1 MSEGGRSRARQGRI
15 LVQIAMRNLVAS
27 RVRTLVVG
35 GIVALGVVV
44 VVLGSSLLDSIDAGM
59 TRSIQDSLG
68 GHVQLYNA
76 ASRDALALYGGT
88 MGESVLEPIED
99 FARLK
104 AAALSVPGVKQVI
117 PMGIDQAMVSMG
129 NVFDV
134 ALERLRAD
142 VRRRLEQGPPAED
155 PQYEAH
161 KAHLRRMATL
171 LQTELRQA
179 REIADETSGVYK
191 DRRADF
197 EALERAVQAGF
208 WERFDDDPLASLE
221 FLENRVAPLSL
232 DGGFTF
238 IRYVGTDPE
247 AFQKAFPGS
256 RVVEGTPIP
265 PGQRGVLLGKL
276 YAEEWLKLRAA
287 RRLDKIK
294 EARDVQGRTIAKDE
308 ELQRWVKENTA
319 QTRDILLQ
327 LDPTRT
333 REAVRRLQAALGT
346 REEDP
351 AKLVSALLDTDD
363 ARFDERYR
371 IFYAELAP
379 LLQLY
384 TVKVGDFITIKAPG
398 RSGYVNAVNV
408 PVYGFVEFRGLER
421 SALAG
426 MMSVLDVHSWR
437 DLYGYLTPERAAEIR
452 RLRERSGARA
462 IAREDAEAALF
473 GGGDEPGGGN
483 PGAGA
488 APGAGPSAAA
498 ARPAA
503 IEVDEARLLAGAN
516 GKAQREDLFKR
527 RYTQAETD
535 AGVALNAAVI
545 LDDPRRIQET
555 MPRLVEAAA
564 RAGLKVKAVTWLEAS
579 GIVGQSMGLLRM
591 VLYLAVL
598 IIFAVALVI
607 INNAMVMATLQ
618 RVKEI
623 GTMRA
628 IGAQRRFVLV
638 LVVLEV
644 VTTGLLFGG
653 AGAALGIL
661 LVHAIGWAGGIAAT
675 NDTMYFLF
683 SGPALIPRLGTAS
696 LVTSVA
702 IVVLVSVLSALYPAL
717 LAMRVTPLEAMQSDD

>member
-1 MSEGGRSRARQGRI
+1 MSSASSRARQGRI
-15 LVQIAMRNLVAS
+15 LLEMAMRNLVAS

-44 VVLGSSLLDSIDAGM
+44 VVLGSSLLDSIDVGM

-104 AAALSVPGVKQVI
+104 AAALTVPGVRQVV

-142 VRRRLEQGPPAED
+142 VRRRLERGAPAED
-155 PQYEAH
+155 PDYEAH

-171 LQTELRQA
+171 LQQELRQA

-191 DRRADF
+191 DRKADF
-197 EALERAVQAGF
+197 DALEQAVQGGF
-208 WERFDDDPLASLE
+208 WDQFDLDPLASLE

-247 AFQKAFPGS
+247 AFQKAFPGAQ
-256 RVVEGTPIP
+256 VVEGSAIP
-265 PGQRGVLLGKL
+265 PGQRGALLGKL

-294 EARDVQGRTIAKDE
+294 EARELHGRKIAKDE
-308 ELQRWVKENTA
+308 ELQRWVKENTG

-327 LDPTRT
+327 LDPART
-333 REAVRRLQAALGT
+333 REAARRLQAALST
-346 REEDP
+346 QEADP
-351 AKLVSALLDTDD
+351 ARLVSALLDTDD
-363 ARFDERYR
+363 ATFDERYR

-384 TVKVGDFITIKAPG
+384 SVKVGDFITIKAPS
-398 RSGYVNAVNV
+398 RSGYVNSVNV

-452 RLRERSGARA
+452 KLKDRAGATMV
-462 IAREDAEAALF
+462 AREDAEAALF
-473 GGGDEPGGGN
+473 GE
-483 PGAGA
+483 AGPAPEQSA
-488 APGAGPSAAA
+488 AP
-498 ARPAA
+498 RA
-503 IEVDEARLLAGAN
+503 IDESTLLAGAS
-516 GKAQREDLFKR
+516 GKQSRQELFQR
-527 RYTQAETD
+527 RYTQGETD

-545 LDDPRRIQET
+545 LDDPRRIGET

-564 RAGLKVKAVTWLEAS
+564 RAGMKVKAVTWLEAA

-638 LVVLEV
+638 LVVVEV
-644 VTTGLLFGG
+644 VTTGLVFGG
-653 AGAALGIL
+653 LGAALGIL
-661 LVHAIGWAGGIAAT
+661 IVHAVGWTGGIAAT

-696 LVTSVA
+696 LVTSVV
-702 IVVLVSVLSALYPAL
+702 IVFLVSILSALYPAV
-717 LAMRVTPLEAMQSDD
+717 LAMRVTPLEAMQSDE

>member
-1 MSEGGRSRARQGRI
+1 MSVAASRVRQGRI
-15 LVQIAMRNLVAS
+15 LLQMAMRNLVAS

-35 GIVALGVVV
+35 GIVALGVVI
-44 VVLGSSLLDSIDAGM
+44 VVLGSSLLDSIDVGM

-76 ASRDALALYGGT
+76 ASRDPLALYGGT
-88 MGESVLEPIED
+88 MGESVLEPIDD

-104 AAALSVPGVKQVI
+104 AAALTVPGVKLVV

-142 VRRRLEQGPPAED
+142 VRRRQEQGAPADD
-155 PQYEAH
+155 PEYEAH

-171 LQTELRQA
+171 LQQELRAA
-179 REIADETSGVYK
+179 REIADETSGVYR
-191 DRRADF
+191 DRKADF
-197 EALERAVQAGF
+197 DALGRAVEGGF
-208 WERFDDDPLASLE
+208 WESFDQDPLGSLE

-247 AFQKAFPGS
+247 AFQKAFPGAQ
-256 RVVEGTPIP
+256 VVEGTPIP
-265 PGQRGVLLGKL
+265 PGQRGALLGKL

-294 EARDVQGRTIAKDE
+294 EARDLNGRRIAKDE
-308 ELQRWVKENTA
+308 ELQRWVKENTG

-327 LDPTRT
+327 LDPVRT
-333 REAVRRLQAALGT
+333 REAVRRLQGALGT
-346 REEDP
+346 QETDP
-351 AKLVSALLDTDD
+351 AKLVAALLDTDD
-363 ARFDERYR
+363 ANFDARYK

-384 TVKVGDFITIKAPG
+384 SVKVGDFITIKAPS
-398 RSGYVNAVNV
+398 RSGYVNSVNV
-408 PVYGFVEFRGLER
+408 PIYGFVEFRGLER

-437 DLYGYLTPERAAEIR
+437 DLYGYMTPERAAEVR
-452 RLRERSGARA
+452 KLKERAGARSV
-462 IAREDAEAALF
+462 AREDAEAALF
-473 GGGDEPGGGN
+473 GG
-483 PGAGA
+483 A
-488 APGAGPSAAA
+488 
-498 ARPAA
+498 
-503 IEVDEARLLAGAN
+503 DEAPVEPVVARAIDEAGLLQSGN
-516 GKAQREDLFKR
+516 GKRSREDLYRR
-527 RYTQAETD
+527 RYTQGETD
-535 AGVALNAAVI
+535 AGVALNAAVL
-545 LDDPRRIQET
+545 LDDPRRIAET
-555 MPRLVEAAA
+555 MPKLVEAAA
-564 RAGLKVKAVTWLEAS
+564 RAGMKVKAVTWLEAS

-638 LVVLEV
+638 LVVVEV
-644 VTTGLLFGG
+644 VTTGLVFGG
-653 AGAALGIL
+653 LGAAIGIVI
-661 LVHAIGWAGGIAAT
+661 VHAIGWTGGIAAT

-702 IVVLVSVLSALYPAL
+702 IVFLVSILSALYPAV
-717 LAMRVTPLEAMQSDD
+717 LAMRVTPLEAMQSDE

>member
-1 MSEGGRSRARQGRI
+1 MSGSSSSRVHQGRI
-15 LVQIAMRNLVAS
+15 LVEIAMRNLVAS
-27 RVRTLVVG
+27 RVRTTVVG

-59 TRSIQDSLG
+59 TRSIQGSLG
-68 GHVQLYNA
+68 GHIQLYNA
-76 ASRDALALYGGT
+76 ASRDPLALYGGT
-88 MGESVLEPIED
+88 MGESVLEPISD

-104 AAALSVPGVKQVI
+104 GAVLTVPGVRLVV

-142 VRRRLEQGPPAED
+142 VRRRMANGPPAED
-155 PQYEAH
+155 PEYEAH

-171 LQTELRQA
+171 LQQELRQA

-191 DRRADF
+191 DRKADF
-197 EALERAVQAGF
+197 DALARAVEGGF
-208 WERFDDDPLASLE
+208 WEHFDEDPLASLE
-221 FLENRVAPLSL
+221 FLENRVAPLSM

-247 AFQKAFPGS
+247 AFQKAFPGAQ
-256 RVVEGTPIP
+256 VVEGAPIP

-287 RRLDKIK
+287 RRLDKIR
-294 EARDVQGRTIAKDE
+294 EARDLHGRRIAKDE
-308 ELQRWVKENTA
+308 ELQRWVKENTG

-327 LDPTRT
+327 LDPVRT

-346 REEDP
+346 KESDP
-351 AKLVSALLDTDD
+351 ARLVSALLDTDD
-363 ARFDERYR
+363 RNFDARYR

-384 TVKVGDFITIKAPG
+384 SVKVGDFITIKAPS
-398 RSGYVNAVNV
+398 RSGYVSSVNV

-426 MMSVLDVHSWR
+426 MMSVLDIHTWR
-437 DLYGYLTPERAAEIR
+437 DLYGYLTPERAAEIA
-452 RLRERSGARA
+452 RLKERAGATMV
-462 IAREDAEAALF
+462 AREEAEAALF
-473 GGGDEPGGGN
+473 GGGD
-483 PGAGA
+483 
-488 APGAGPSAAA
+488 APPAPSSA
-498 ARPAA
+498 PQV
-503 IEVDEARLLAGAN
+503 IDENRLLAAGGGKGA
-516 GKAQREDLFKR
+516 REDLFLR
-527 RYTQAETD
+527 RYGQAETD

-545 LDDPRRIQET
+545 LEDPRRIEET
-555 MPRLVEAAA
+555 MPLLVEAAA
-564 RAGLKVKAVTWLEAS
+564 KAGVRVKAVTWLEAS
-579 GIVGQSMGLLRM
+579 GIVGQSMKLLRM

-628 IGAQRRFVLV
+628 IGAQRRFVLSLV
-638 LVVLEV
+638 LVEV
-644 VTTGLLFGG
+644 VTTGLVFGG
-653 AGAALGIL
+653 LGAAAGIAI
-661 LVHAIGWAGGIAAT
+661 VRVIGWTGGIAAT

-683 SGPALIPRLGTAS
+683 SGPALIPRLGAAS
-696 LVTSVA
+696 LATSVA
-702 IVVLVSVLSALYPAL
+702 IVFLVSILSALYPAL
-717 LAMRVTPLEAMQSDD
+717 LAMRVTPLEAMQSDDG

>member
-1 MSEGGRSRARQGRI
+1 MSGRASSRVRQGKI
-15 LVQIAMRNLVAS
+15 LVEMAMRNLVAS

-59 TRSIQDSLG
+59 TRSIQGSLG
-68 GHVQLYNA
+68 GHIQLYNA
-76 ASRDALALYGGT
+76 RSRDPLALYGGT

-99 FARLK
+99 FAKLK
-104 AAALSVPGVKQVI
+104 SAALAVPGVKQVV

-142 VRRRLEQGPPAED
+142 VRRRQEQGAPAED
-155 PQYEAH
+155 PDYEAH

-171 LQTELRQA
+171 LQQELRQA

-191 DRRADF
+191 DRKADF
-197 EALERAVQAGF
+197 DALEQAVQGGF
-208 WERFDDDPLASLE
+208 WDRFDEDPLGSLE

-247 AFQKAFPGS
+247 AFQKAFPGAQ
-256 RVVEGTPIP
+256 VVEGTAIP

-294 EARDVQGRTIAKDE
+294 EARELHGRKISKDE
-308 ELQRWVKENTA
+308 ELQRWVKENTG

-327 LDPTRT
+327 LDPVRT
-333 REAVRRLQAALGT
+333 REAVRRLQAALRSSET
-346 REEDP
+346 DP
-351 AKLVSALLDTDD
+351 ARLVAALLETDD
-363 ARFDERYR
+363 ANFDERYR
-371 IFYAELAP
+371 IFYDRLAP

-384 TVKVGDFITIKAPG
+384 SVKVGDTITIKAPS
-398 RSGYVNAVNV
+398 RSGYVNSVNV
-408 PVYGFVEFRGLER
+408 PVHGFVEFRGLER

-426 MMSVLDVHSWR
+426 MMSVMDVHSWR

-452 RLRERSGARA
+452 KLKERAGATS

-473 GGGDEPGGGN
+473 GGGGD
-483 PGAGA
+483 AA
-488 APGAGPSAAA
+488 APTAAPQAIDESKLLGTMGA
-498 ARPAA
+498 RQMR
-503 IEVDEARLLAGAN
+503 DE
-516 GKAQREDLFKR
+516 LFQR
-527 RYTQAETD
+527 RYGQAETD
-535 AGVALNAAVI
+535 QGVALNAAVI
-545 LDDPRRIQET
+545 LEDPRRIAET
-555 MPRLVEAAA
+555 MPRLVEAA
-564 RAGLKVKAVTWLEAS
+564 RQAGIEVKAMTWLEAS
-579 GIVGQSMGLLRM
+579 GIVGQSMRLLRM

-638 LVVLEV
+638 LVVVEV
-644 VTTGLLFGG
+644 VTTGLVFGG
-653 AGAALGIL
+653 LGAGLGIL
-661 LVHAIGWAGGIAAT
+661 LVHVVGWTGGIAAT

-696 LVTSVA
+696 LLSSVA
-702 IVVLVSVLSALYPAL
+702 IVFAVSILSALYPAV
-717 LAMRVTPLEAMQSDD
+717 LAMRVTPIEAMQSDE

>member
-1 MSEGGRSRARQGRI
+1 MAASSRVRQGKI
-15 LVQIAMRNLVAS
+15 LVEMAMRNLVAS

-59 TRSIQDSLG
+59 TQSIQGSLG
-68 GHVQLYNA
+68 GHIQLYNA
-76 ASRDALALYGGT
+76 KSRDPLALYGGT

-99 FARLK
+99 FAKLK
-104 AAALSVPGVKQVI
+104 VAALSVPGVKLVV

-142 VRRRLEQGPPAED
+142 VRRRQEQGAPAED
-155 PQYEAH
+155 PDYEAH

-171 LQTELRQA
+171 LQQELRQA

-191 DRRADF
+191 DRKADF
-197 EALERAVQAGF
+197 DALEQAVQGGF
-208 WERFDDDPLASLE
+208 WDSFDQDPLGSLE

-247 AFQKAFPGS
+247 AFQKAFPGAQ
-256 RVVEGTPIP
+256 VVEGAAIP

-294 EARDVQGRTIAKDE
+294 EARELHGRKISKDE
-308 ELQRWVKENTA
+308 ELQRWVKENTG

-327 LDPTRT
+327 LDPVRT
-333 REAVRRLQAALGT
+333 REAVRRLQAALRSSET
-346 REEDP
+346 DP
-351 AKLVSALLDTDD
+351 ARLVAALLETDD
-363 ARFDERYR
+363 ANFDERYR
-371 IFYAELAP
+371 IFYDRLAP

-384 TVKVGDFITIKAPG
+384 SVKVGDTITIKAPS
-398 RSGYVNAVNV
+398 RSGYVNSVNV
-408 PVYGFVEFRGLER
+408 PVHGFVEFRGLER

-426 MMSVLDVHSWR
+426 MMSVMDVHSWR

-452 RLRERSGARA
+452 KLKERAGATS

-473 GGGDEPGGGN
+473 GGGGGGD
-483 PGAGA
+483 PVAPTA
-488 APGAGPSAAA
+488 APQAIDESKLLGTMGA
-498 ARPAA
+498 R
-503 IEVDEARLLAGAN
+503 
-516 GKAQREDLFKR
+516 QMREELFQR
-527 RYTQAETD
+527 RYGQAETD
-535 AGVALNAAVI
+535 QGVALNAAVI
-545 LDDPRRIQET
+545 LEDPRRIAET
-555 MPRLVEAAA
+555 MPKLVEAAR
-564 RAGLKVKAVTWLEAS
+564 RAGMDVKAMTWLEAS

-638 LVVLEV
+638 LVVVEV
-644 VTTGLLFGG
+644 VTTGLVFGG
-653 AGAALGIL
+653 LGAGLGIL
-661 LVHAIGWAGGIAAT
+661 IVQLIGWTGGIAAT

-683 SGPALIPRLGTAS
+683 SGPSLIPRLGTAS
-696 LVTSVA
+696 LASSVA
-702 IVVLVSVLSALYPAL
+702 IVFAVSILSALYPAI
-717 LAMRVTPLEAMQSDD
+717 LAMRVTPIEAMQSDE

>member
-1 MSEGGRSRARQGRI
+1 MSTASSRARQGRI
-15 LVQIAMRNLVAS
+15 LLEMAMRNLVAS

-44 VVLGSSLLDSIDAGM
+44 VVLGSSLLDSIDVGM

-76 ASRDALALYGGT
+76 ASRDPLALYGGT

-104 AAALSVPGVKQVI
+104 AAALTVPGVKQVV

-142 VRRRLEQGPPAED
+142 VRRRLDQGAPAED
-155 PQYEAH
+155 PEYEAH

-171 LQTELRQA
+171 LQQELRQA

-191 DRRADF
+191 DRKADF
-197 EALERAVQAGF
+197 DALEQAVQGGF
-208 WERFDDDPLASLE
+208 WDQFDRDPLASLE

-238 IRYVGTDPE
+238 IRYVGTDP
-247 AFQKAFPGS
+247 ASFQRAFPGAQ
-256 RVVEGTPIP
+256 VVEGSAIP
-265 PGQRGVLLGKL
+265 PGQRGALLGKL

-294 EARDVQGRTIAKDE
+294 EARELHGRKIAKDE
-308 ELQRWVKENTA
+308 ELQRWVKENTG

-327 LDPTRT
+327 LDPART
-333 REAVRRLQAALGT
+333 REAARRIQAALGT
-346 REEDP
+346 PEADP
-351 AKLVSALLDTDD
+351 ARLVSALLDTDD
-363 ARFDERYR
+363 ANFDERYR

-384 TVKVGDFITIKAPG
+384 SVKVGDFITIKAPS
-398 RSGYVNAVNV
+398 RSGYVNSVNV

-426 MMSVLDVHSWR
+426 MMSVLDLHSWR

-452 RLRERSGARA
+452 KLKDRAGATMVS
-462 IAREDAEAALF
+462 REDAEAALF
-473 GGGDEPGGGN
+473 GEGGPA
-483 PGAGA
+483 PVQSA
-488 APGAGPSAAA
+488 APRAIDESA
-498 ARPAA
+498 
-503 IEVDEARLLAGAN
+503 LLAGSS
-516 GKAQREDLFKR
+516 GKQSRQDLFQR

-545 LDDPRRIQET
+545 LDDPRRIGET
-555 MPRLVEAAA
+555 MPKLVEAAA
-564 RAGLKVKAVTWLEAS
+564 RAGMKVKAVTWLEAA

-638 LVVLEV
+638 LVVVEV
-644 VTTGLLFGG
+644 VTTGLAFGG
-653 AGAALGIL
+653 LGAALGIL
-661 LVHAIGWAGGIAAT
+661 IVHAVGWTGGIAAT

-696 LVTSVA
+696 LVTSVV
-702 IVVLVSVLSALYPAL
+702 IVFLVSILSALYPAI
-717 LAMRVTPLEAMQSDD
+717 LAMRVTPLEAMQSDE

>member
-1 MSEGGRSRARQGRI
+1 VDATASSRARQARI
-15 LVQIAMRNLVAS
+15 LVQMAMRNLVAS

-59 TRSIQDSLG
+59 TRSIQGSLG
-68 GHVQLYNA
+68 GHVQLYDA
-76 ASRDALALYGGT
+76 RSRDPLALYGGT

-99 FARLK
+99 FGRLK
-104 AAALSVPGVKQVI
+104 AAALTVPGVKLVV

-142 VRRRLEQGPPAED
+142 VRRRQEHGAPAED
-155 PQYEAH
+155 PEYDAH

-171 LQTELRQA
+171 LQQELRQA

-191 DRRADF
+191 DRKADF
-197 EALERAVQAGF
+197 DALEKAVQGGF
-208 WERFDDDPLASLE
+208 WDRFDEDPLGSLE

-247 AFQKAFPGS
+247 AFQKAFPGA
-256 RVVEGTPIP
+256 RVVEGTAIP
-265 PGQRGVLLGKL
+265 GGQRGVLLGKL

-294 EARDVQGRTIAKDE
+294 EARDLHGRRIAKDE

-327 LDPTRT
+327 LDPGRT
-333 REAVRRLQAALGT
+333 REMARRLQEALGT

-351 AKLVSALLDTDD
+351 ARLVAALLDTDD
-363 ARFDERYR
+363 GSFDARYR
-371 IFYAELAP
+371 IFYERLAP

-384 TVKVGDFITIKAPG
+384 SVKVGDVLTIKAPS
-398 RSGYVNAVNV
+398 RSGYVNSVNV

-426 MMSVLDVHSWR
+426 MMSVLDIHSWR
-437 DLYGYLTPERAAEIR
+437 DLYGYMTPERAAEIR
-452 RLRERSGARA
+452 KLKERSGATL
-462 IAREDAEAALF
+462 IARDQAEDALF
-473 GGGDEPGGGN
+473 GG
-483 PGAGA
+483 
-488 APGAGPSAAA
+488 AAA
-498 ARPAA
+498 APEPRAA
-503 IEVDEARLLAGAN
+503 PQAIDETRLLGAGN
-516 GKAQREDLFKR
+516 GRESRASLFQR
-527 RYTQAETD
+527 RYGQEEID
-535 AGVALNAAVI
+535 AGVALNAAV
-545 LDDPRRIQET
+545 LLEDPRRIDET
-555 MPRLVEAAA
+555 MPLLVAAA
-564 RAGLKVKAVTWLEAS
+564 HRAGIEVKAMTWLEAS
-579 GIVGQSMGLLRM
+579 GIVGQSMRLLRM

-638 LVVLEV
+638 LVVVEV
-644 VTTGLLFGG
+644 ITTGLVFG
-653 AGAALGIL
+653 ALGSLVGIL
-661 LVHAIGWAGGIAAT
+661 LVQAIGWSGGIAAT

-683 SGPALIPRLGTAS
+683 SGPALIPRIGTAS
-696 LVTSVA
+696 LVTAVA
-702 IVVLVSVLSALYPAL
+702 IVFLVSILSALYPAV
-717 LAMRVTPLEAMQSDD
+717 LAMRVTPLEAMQSDE